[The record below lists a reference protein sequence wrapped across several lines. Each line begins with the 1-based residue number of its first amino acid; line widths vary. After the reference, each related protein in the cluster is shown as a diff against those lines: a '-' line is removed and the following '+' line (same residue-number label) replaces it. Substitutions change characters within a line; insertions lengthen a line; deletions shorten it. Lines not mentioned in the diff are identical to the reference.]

1 MRLNIK
7 VYLDYICPFCFLITF
22 SFNAAIKNKDVSVE
36 YIPFEIPELKLE
48 NDLFRKNFWSNILE
62 NTAKNFGHKA
72 KIPDIHRPKSKFASE
87 AYYFADENGKGKE
100 FNSKVYE
107 AFFEK
112 GKDINRIDVLSEVGS
127 EIGIDSDD
135 IKSVLEARKYKEQ
148 HEKAIKRGKEEGI
161 NAVPTI
167 IIGHTKVVGYKRR
180 EFFDSIIE
188 EEIERLK

>member
-1 MRLNIK
+1 M
-7 VYLDYICPFCFLITF
+7 
-22 SFNAAIKNKDVSVE
+22 
-36 YIPFEIPELKLE
+36 
-48 NDLFRKNFWSNILE
+48 
-62 NTAKNFGHKA
+62 
-72 KIPDIHRPKSKFASE
+72 
-87 AYYFADENGKGKE
+87 
-100 FNSKVYE
+100 
-107 AFFEK
+107 
-112 GKDINRIDVLSEVGS
+112 GS

-148 HEKAIKRGKEEGI
+148 HEEAIKRGKEEGI